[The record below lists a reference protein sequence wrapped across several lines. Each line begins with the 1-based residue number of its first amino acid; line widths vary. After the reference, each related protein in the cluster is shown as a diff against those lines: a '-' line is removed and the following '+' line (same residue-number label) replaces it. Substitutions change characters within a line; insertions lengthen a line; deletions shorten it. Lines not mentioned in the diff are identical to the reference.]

1 MATVPG
7 ESKSSA
13 RRIEARLRQAQ
24 ALRLRMGGA
33 SFDDIARQL
42 GYQTKGGAYRAVEAA
57 LRDVPKHDA
66 EAYRALNLERLN
78 RMFLALFPDAITPA
92 TLLADRQRAA
102 AECRAIIAEIN
113 KLVGAYAPER
123 IKVMLEEAV
132 ERAAEVEARERG
144 LSVADVMAEA
154 KLLLGVR

>member
-1 MATVPG
+1 VPG
-7 ESKSSA
+7 ESKSSV

-42 GYQTKGGAYRAVEAA
+42 GYRSASGAYDAVQRC

-66 EAYRALNLERLN
+66 EAYRSLNLERLN
-78 RMFLALFPDAITPA
+78 RLFLALFPDAITSA
-92 TLLADRQRAA
+92 TPLADRQRAA

-113 KLVGAYAPER
+113 KLVGAYAPAL

-132 ERAAEVEARERG
+132 ERAVEAEARERG
-144 LSVADVMAEA
+144 LSAAEVLAEA
-154 KLLLGVR
+154 EAWLR

>member
-1 MATVPG
+1 MPG

-13 RRIEARLRQAQ
+13 RRIAARQRQGQ

-42 GYQTKGGAYRAVEAA
+42 GYRSTSGAYDAVQRA
-57 LRDVPKHDA
+57 LSNVPKHDA
-66 EAYRALNLERLN
+66 EAYRSLNLERLN
-78 RMFLALFPDAITPA
+78 RLFLALFPDVIIPSSP
-92 TLLADRQRAA
+92 LADRQRAA

-132 ERAAEVEARERG
+132 ERAAEIEARERG

-154 KLLLGVR
+154 KLLLGV